1 VEPVYSTVVAL
12 VSAAFRG
19 MGYRIDVQG
28 AEHLPRRGGAVIAT
42 NHVGYLDFTFI
53 GYGAKPRG
61 RLVRFLAKREVFD
74 RRGVGALM
82 HGMHHIP
89 VDRFGRAA
97 ESYRV
102 SLDALARGE
111 LLGMFPEGTISPSF
125 VPMAGK
131 TGAARMAMA
140 AGVPLLPGA
149 VWGTQR
155 ILTKG
160 RPRNLQRGIAVS
172 VRYGPPVPY
181 RAGEDPDVVT
191 ERLMTA
197 IGDLVRQ
204 AQRDYPQQ
212 PAGPDDR
219 WWLPAHLGGTA
230 PTVEVAAAA
239 MAEQDAARRA
249 ARKAERQRRAT
260 G

>member
-1 VEPVYSTVVAL
+1 MEPVYSTVVAL
-12 VSAAFRG
+12 VSTAFRA
-19 MGYRIDVQG
+19 MGYRIDVEG
-28 AEHLPRRGGAVIAT
+28 AEHLPRRGGAVVAT
-42 NHVGYLDFTFI
+42 NHVGYLDFTFV

-82 HGMHHIP
+82 RGMRHIP

-102 SLDALARGE
+102 ALEALGRGE
-111 LLGMFPEGTISPSF
+111 LIGMFPEATISPSF
-125 VPMAGK
+125 VPMTGK

-140 AGVPLLPGA
+140 AGVPLIPGA

-160 RPRNLQRGIAVS
+160 RPRNLERDIAVS
-172 VRYGPPVPY
+172 VRYGPPVTYEP
-181 RAGEDPDVVT
+181 GEDPDAVT
-191 ERLMTA
+191 ARLMAA
-197 IGDLVRQ
+197 IGELLEAAQ
-204 AQRDYPQQ
+204 AAYPQQ
-212 PAGPDDR
+212 PSGPDDR
-219 WWLPAHLGGTA
+219 WWLPAQLGGTA
-230 PTVEVAAAA
+230 PTVEEATAA

-249 ARKAERQRRAT
+249 ARKAERQQRAP